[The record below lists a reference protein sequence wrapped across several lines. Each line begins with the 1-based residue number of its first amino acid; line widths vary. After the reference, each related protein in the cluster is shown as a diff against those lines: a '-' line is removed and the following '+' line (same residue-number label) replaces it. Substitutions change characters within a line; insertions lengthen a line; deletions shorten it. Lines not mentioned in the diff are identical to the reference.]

1 MKDAPVVA
9 ARLTAQQLSGRPA
22 RRAEEIAERLVAI
35 QAQDARGARLAVR
48 SRSKGLVASDVD
60 DALTVRRSLVVSWL
74 NRGTLHLVRRDDYW
88 WLHPLTT
95 PQIGTANRRRL
106 AQEGVSAAQAR
117 RGVDVVVDAVRA
129 HGPQTRTELR
139 RRLAA
144 AHVPVAGQAL
154 VHVLMAASLRGEIMR
169 GPLRNSEH
177 AFVWVEDWIGPRP
190 APLARPDALAR
201 LARRYLRGHG
211 PAGARDLAKWAG
223 LTLGDAKRALEG
235 ARADLVDRGDG
246 LVDLADRPRVAPRPA
261 PRLLG
266 PFDPLLLGWA
276 SRELFAGAHTVVTTN
291 GIFRPCVLVDG
302 RVVGT
307 WGLAGTELTVK
318 PLEPLDRATVSALRN
333 DATDVLRFLE
343 RSERT
348 EIVFER

>member
-1 MKDAPVVA
+1 MTDTPIVS

-22 RRAEEIAERLVAI
+22 RSPEEIAERLVAI

-60 DALTVRRSLVVSWL
+60 DALTVRRSLIISWL
-74 NRGTLHLVRRDDYW
+74 NRGTLHLVRPDDYW

-95 PQIGTANRRRL
+95 PQIATANRRRL
-106 AQEGVSAAQAR
+106 GQEGVSTAQAS
-117 RGVDVVVDAVRA
+117 RGVDVVVDAVRV

-139 RRLAA
+139 RRLLSAR
-144 AHVPVAGQAL
+144 VPVAGQAL
-154 VHVLMAASLRGEIMR
+154 VHVLMAASLRGEIVR

-177 AFVWVEDWIGPRP
+177 AFVAVEDWLGPRP
-190 APLARPDALAR
+190 APLERADALAR

-223 LTLGDAKRALEG
+223 LTLGDANRALAG

-246 LVDLADRPRVAPRPA
+246 LVDLAERGRVAARPA

-276 SRELFAGAHTVVTTN
+276 SREPFAGSHKVVTTN

-307 WGLAGTELTVK
+307 WGLAGTQLTVR
-318 PLEPLDRATVSALRN
+318 PLEPLDRPTVSALRS
-333 DATDVLRFLE
+333 DAADVLRFLE
-343 RSERT
+343 RPAGT
-348 EIVFER
+348 AIVLDL